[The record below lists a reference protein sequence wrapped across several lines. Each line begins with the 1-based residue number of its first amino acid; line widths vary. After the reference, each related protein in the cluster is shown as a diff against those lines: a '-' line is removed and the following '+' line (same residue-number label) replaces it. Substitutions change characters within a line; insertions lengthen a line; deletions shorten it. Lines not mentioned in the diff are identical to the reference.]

1 MKPEKVC
8 DIVII
13 GIGETAELAADYFT
27 LDSPY
32 TVRAFAAEGA
42 FLEKRPD
49 LKELDGCPVLPLDEL
64 PERYPA
70 ARYKA
75 FVAMAYGRLN
85 HDRARLYQ
93 TMKAM
98 GYTLVSYVSSRA
110 FIGSKV
116 RVGDNCF
123 ILEHNVLQRNVIVGN
138 DVVLWSG
145 NHIGHRSVIED
156 HVFLSSHVAVSGYCH
171 IGPYCFLGINSAL
184 GDNVTVAENCFVG
197 GGVALMKDT
206 APGQVY
212 RALPAKA
219 ERLSSKIVFGI

>member
-1 MKPEKVC
+1 MKQEKEH
-8 DIVII
+8 DIVIV
-13 GIGETAELAADYFT
+13 GIGETAELAADYFAF
-27 LDSPY
+27 DSPY
-32 TVRAFAAEGA
+32 TVSAFAAEGA

-49 LKELDGCPVLPLDEL
+49 LKEIDGRPVLSLEDL
-64 PERYPA
+64 PERYPS

-85 HDRARLYQ
+85 HDRARLYE

-98 GYTLVSYVSSRA
+98 GYSLVSYISSRA
-110 FIGSKV
+110 FIGSNV

-123 ILEHNVLQRNVIVGN
+123 ILEHNVLQRNVTIGD

-145 NHIGHRSVIED
+145 NHIGHRSVIEN

-184 GDNVTVAENCFVG
+184 GDNVTVAENCFIG

-206 APGQVY
+206 APGQIY
-212 RALPAKA
+212 RVPPLKA
-219 ERLSSKIVFGI
+219 EKLSSKIVFGI

>member
-1 MKPEKVC
+1 MTKDEKS

-27 LDSPY
+27 FDSPY
-32 TVRAFAAEGA
+32 TVKAYAAERAFLA
-42 FLEKRPD
+42 KHPD
-49 LKELDGCPVLPLDEL
+49 LQKIDGCPVLAVEDL
-64 PERYPA
+64 PSRFPA
-70 ARYKA
+70 YAYRA

-85 HDRARLYQ
+85 HDRARLYR
-93 TMKAM
+93 TVKGM
-98 GYTLVSYVSSRA
+98 GYELVSYISSRA
-110 FIGSKV
+110 FVGREV
-116 RVGDNCF
+116 RIGDNCF
-123 ILEHNVLQRNVIVGN
+123 ILEHNVLQRHVTIGD

-184 GDNVTVAENCFVG
+184 GDGVTVAENCFIG

-206 APGQVY
+206 KANEIY
-212 RALPAKA
+212 RANILKP
-219 ERLSSKIVFGI
+219 ERLKASMVWSF